1 MTRHQFDTNVVF
13 AGRLHN
19 VIGRP
24 LENDPSISL
33 LRLEFEVFHRIDGKL
48 LRSNNR
54 FACRE
59 LVIGRALPA
68 NCDSSVSTYVAALSV
83 DRRKV
88 DSPEGWLALT
98 RSKPW
103 IEIRFGPTS
112 NVDYRQPFDRII
124 RFDPVGWQVEEYEY
138 DRDKEWVS
146 IRQASAVLR
155 CSDSTIRRKVDALK
169 GEFGERLVRLTKGG
183 HRRIN
188 IALLKHLRNESKRH
202 LDRGKRHS

>member
-1 MTRHQFDTNVVF
+1 MWPEWTTDMTRHQFDTNVVF
-13 AGRLHN
+13 AGRLDD
-19 VIGRP
+19 VIRRP
-24 LENDPSISL
+24 LENDPSIAISL

-48 LRSNNR
+48 LRSNNK

-59 LVIGRALPA
+59 LIIGRALPA
-68 NCDSSVSTYVAALSV
+68 NCDSSVSTYAAALSV

-98 RSKPW
+98 QSKPW

-138 DRDKEWVS
+138 DRDKKWVS

-169 GEFGERLVRLTKGG
+169 GEFGGLLVRFTDGG

-188 IALLKHLRNESKRH
+188 IALLKHLMN
-202 LDRGKRHS
+202 D